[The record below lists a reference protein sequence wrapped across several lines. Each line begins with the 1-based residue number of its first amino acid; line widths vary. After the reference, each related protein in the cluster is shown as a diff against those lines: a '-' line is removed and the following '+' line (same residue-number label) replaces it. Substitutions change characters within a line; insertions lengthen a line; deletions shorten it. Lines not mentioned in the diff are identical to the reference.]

1 MSLAWCGCTTF
12 DQTIP
17 EGVHFMGLASCCSFP
32 IKLTVYTL
40 CYGCGLFSLE
50 QTVPY
55 GEDIMA

>member
-12 DQTIP
+12 DQIIP
-17 EGVHFMGLASCCSFP
+17 EGVHFMGSASCCFP

-40 CYGCGLFSLE
+40 CYGCGLFSLK

-55 GEDIMA
+55 GEDIVA